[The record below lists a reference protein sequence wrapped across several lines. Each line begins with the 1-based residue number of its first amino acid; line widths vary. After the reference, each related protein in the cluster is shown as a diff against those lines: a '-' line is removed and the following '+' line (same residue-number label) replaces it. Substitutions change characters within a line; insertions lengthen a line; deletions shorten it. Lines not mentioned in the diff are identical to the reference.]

1 MQCPFCNHHFT
12 PTGYDENRIYIANLH
27 SDYTGKQKEGDLI
40 HIVCPN
46 KECKRTILFVEF
58 AYSNGKEFFNKM
70 IYPDKVI
77 KQYPDYIPQQIREDY
92 EEACKI
98 ADISPKA
105 SATLARRCLQGIL
118 RDFYQVIPGKL
129 YNEIQAIK
137 DKIDSN
143 LFDTIDAVR
152 QIGNI
157 GAHMEKDA
165 NVIVDIEPEEAQQL
179 IELIELLF
187 DETYIRRHDRE
198 QRLLT
203 IQKINTD
210 KQAIRKDQQHTEKA

>member
-1 MQCPFCNHHFT
+1 MQCPFCNQHFT
-12 PTGYDENRIYIANLH
+12 PTRYDKDIIYTEHLR
-27 SDYTGKQKEGDLI
+27 SDYTGTQKMGTLI

-46 KECKRTILFVEF
+46 SECKRTILFLELT
-58 AYSNGKEFFNKM
+58 YNNGKEFFNKM

-77 KQYPDYIPQQIREDY
+77 KQYPNYIPQQIREDY

-105 SATLARRCLQGIL
+105 AATLARRCLQGIL
-118 RDFYQVIPGKL
+118 RDFYQVTPRNL

-137 DKIDSN
+137 DRIDSN

-203 IQKINTD
+203 IQKINAD
-210 KQAIRKDQQHTEKA
+210 KQAIRKDQQNTETS

>member
-1 MQCPFCNHHFT
+1 
-12 PTGYDENRIYIANLH
+12 
-27 SDYTGKQKEGDLI
+27 
-40 HIVCPN
+40 
-46 KECKRTILFVEF
+46 
-58 AYSNGKEFFNKM
+58 M

-77 KQYPDYIPQQIREDY
+77 KQYPNYIPQQIREDY

-105 SATLARRCLQGIL
+105 AATLARRCLQGIL
-118 RDFYQVIPGKL
+118 RDFYQVTPRNL

-137 DKIDSN
+137 DRIDSN

-203 IQKINTD
+203 IQKINAD
-210 KQAIRKDQQHTEKA
+210 KQAIRKDQQNTETS